1 MDVKRLRLNSTL
13 QTALQVLKLQLELHD
28 GHAVRANK
36 SVEELTTLISKAL
49 ESDSEPVLSALVRT
63 VSLMDD
69 KQVVFFEVL
78 GVDFTPLKEWIQRQQ
93 SGRKR
98 SRLRSFSEENS
109 VRA

>member
-1 MDVKRLRLNSTL
+1 MDIKRLRLNSTL

-49 ESDSEPVLSALVRT
+49 ESEPVLDALVRT

-78 GVDFTPLKEWIQRQQ
+78 GVDFTPLKEWIQIQQ

>member
-1 MDVKRLRLNSTL
+1 MDIKRLRLNSTL

-36 SVEELTTLISKAL
+36 SVEELATLISKAL
-49 ESDSEPVLSALVRT
+49 ESESEPVLDALVRT

-78 GVDFTPLKEWIQRQQ
+78 GVDFTPLKEWIQLQQ